1 MAKTRQ
7 DKFLESLK
15 DLQSEYS
22 EYGNVLKL
30 LIEQMTQGKAS
41 QVQAKLQQMKDEDW

>member
-22 EYGNVLKL
+22 EYANILKL
-30 LIEQMTQGKAS
+30 LIEQMTQGKTA
-41 QVQAKLQQMKDEDW
+41 QIQTKLRQMKDEDW